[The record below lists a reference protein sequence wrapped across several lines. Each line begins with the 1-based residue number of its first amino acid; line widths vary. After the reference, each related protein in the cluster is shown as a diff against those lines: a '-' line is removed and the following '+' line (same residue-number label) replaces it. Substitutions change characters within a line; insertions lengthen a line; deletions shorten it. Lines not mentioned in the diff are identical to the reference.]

1 MVPSSGF
8 RSERGGGSRVERLGR
23 IAIGYEADMS
33 VALTLATSVEKRT
46 ITVDRPRE
54 VLYVTI

>member
-1 MVPSSGF
+1 MVPSRGF

-33 VALTLATSVEKRT
+33 VALTLATSVKKS
-46 ITVDRPRE
+46 TVDQARE
-54 VLYVTI
+54 VLYVTSKP